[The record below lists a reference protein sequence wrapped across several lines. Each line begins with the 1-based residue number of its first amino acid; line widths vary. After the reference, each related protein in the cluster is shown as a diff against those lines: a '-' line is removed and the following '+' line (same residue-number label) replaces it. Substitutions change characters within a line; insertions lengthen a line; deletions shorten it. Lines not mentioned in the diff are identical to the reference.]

1 MAWVRRIRVF
11 SPRRYGFV
19 VMPNHIH
26 GIIVIDGAVGAP
38 LVGTLDDDH
47 AGIAGAERATTR
59 VAPTEATR

>member
-26 GIIVIDGAVGAP
+26 GIIVIDVGVP

-47 AGIAGAERATTR
+47 AGVAGAERATTR
-59 VAPTEATR
+59 VAPTGATR